1 MNEAGHRSWEEDLA
15 AYALG
20 ALDDDEVAAV
30 EAHLDECERCRA
42 DLRWLRPAVEVL
54 PESVV
59 QVDPPPRLRG
69 RLMGV
74 VRKEARRE
82 ARRAAR
88 AERRPGW
95 WGWAL
100 RPATALAATAIVVAG
115 IAGYA
120 LRGGDGGPDDTV
132 RVEARG
138 AVAVLERDG
147 DSGTLRVSDMPAL
160 RGEEVYQVWIRSGAE
175 VQPSSAF
182 RPDESGAATATIPGE
197 LEGADAVMVTRE
209 PRAGREVPSSPPI
222 FRASLR

>member
-1 MNEAGHRSWEEDLA
+1 MNEAGHRPWEEDLA

-30 EAHLDECERCRA
+30 
-42 DLRWLRPAVEVL
+42 
-54 PESVV
+54 
-59 QVDPPPRLRG
+59 
-69 RLMGV
+69 
-74 VRKEARRE
+74 
-82 ARRAAR
+82 
-88 AERRPGW
+88 
-95 WGWAL
+95 
-100 RPATALAATAIVVAG
+100 AATAIIVAG

-182 RPDESGAATATIPGE
+182 RPD
-197 LEGADAVMVTRE
+197 
-209 PRAGREVPSSPPI
+209 
-222 FRASLR
+222 

>member
-1 MNEAGHRSWEEDLA
+1 MNREGHRPWEEDLA

-20 ALDDDEVAAV
+20 ALDDDEVSEV
-30 EAHLDECERCRA
+30 ETHLDECERCRA
-42 DLRWLRPAVEVL
+42 DLRWLRPAVGLL

-59 QVDPPPRLRG
+59 QVDPPPSLHR
-69 RLMGV
+69 RLMGI

-88 AERRPGW
+88 VERRPGW
-95 WGWAL
+95 RGWAL

-120 LRGGDGGPDDTV
+120 LRGGDGESEDTV

-160 RGEEVYQVWIRSGAE
+160 EGEDVYQVWIRRGAD

-182 RPDESGAATATIPGE
+182 RPDRRGAATTTIPAG
-197 LEGADAVMVTRE
+197 LDGADTVMVTRE
-209 PRAGREVPSSPPI
+209 PRAGREAPSSAPI
-222 FRASLR
+222 FRASLQ